1 MWCSEVGSWELG
13 LLRRVLAG
21 TGIQAWYPSP
31 DLTLPAQTCWKHHLH
46 LLLFFFR
53 YLPNCDVYVYLRKY
67 QSVPSSFSIWNHPP
81 ASGKSSQLAG
91 GRSNSQ
97 HLHLICPKILF
108 AQKDYLPRIIICPK
122 ILFARKYYLSRKN
135 FCSEILRVQ
144 KHFLLSNIICSEISF
159 AQKYYLLRND
169 ISSDIIFVQKYF
181 YFSAKYLIWIFCPSS
196 KYLLV
201 LAGILVIHLSPSL
214 EKCLNFWRKKI
225 DVEEIPRSQHRGS
238 FFLHLLCWWFIPLQ
252 CKTIFEKRIT
262 FVISYCLMHCITPPQ
277 DLISNAMPKPKIL
290 IGFLLPSCKTNSALL
305 TGMEALYLCA
315 RYSWD
320 STPPF

>member
-1 MWCSEVGSWELG
+1 MQIRWRPKLAEAGQVQLGDKSFIRLGGGRSLG
-13 LLRRVLAG
+13 LTVTRCWVRGKQSEDKKKGNRLKSREVQTRHSVGVQQRWTKCSAVLRLQDHVVLRSWKLRTWA
-21 TGIQAWYPSP
+21 SP
-31 DLTLPAQTCWKHHLH
+31 TSLSWNRDPGVISKPRSNSSSSN
-46 LLLFFFR
+46 LLET
-53 YLPNCDVYVYLRKY
+53 
-67 QSVPSSFSIWNHPP
+67 SSPFIIVFFSILAKLWCLCISPEISIGSIFLLNLS
-81 ASGKSSQLAG
+81 ASGKSSQLAA

-122 ILFARKYYLSRKN
+122 ILFAQKYYLSRKN
-135 FCSEILRVQ
+135 FCSEIFLVQ

-214 EKCLNFWRKKI
+214 EKYLNF
-225 DVEEIPRSQHRGS
+225 
-238 FFLHLLCWWFIPLQ
+238 
-252 CKTIFEKRIT
+252 
-262 FVISYCLMHCITPPQ
+262 
-277 DLISNAMPKPKIL
+277 
-290 IGFLLPSCKTNSALL
+290 
-305 TGMEALYLCA
+305 
-315 RYSWD
+315 
-320 STPPF
+320 